1 MDERHVSGHCD
12 DRFAEVGEE
21 FVRNLTERGDVGAS
35 VAVTVGGE
43 SVVDLW
49 GGWMDADR
57 TRAWEK
63 ATLCVA
69 MSSTKGATSL
79 CAHLLATTGEL
90 DFDRPVGLGPTCQS
104 LVDATYRALG
114 YRRRRYDLWVRG

>member
-79 CAHLLATTGEL
+79 CAPSWRRPASSISTVRWASGPPASRWSTPPTGPSATAAGATTSG
-90 DFDRPVGLGPTCQS
+90 
-104 LVDATYRALG
+104 
-114 YRRRRYDLWVRG
+114 